1 MKNKFIIIFVVL
13 VFIGSYFA
21 GKFLDQSNLATTSI
35 DQYEKVSMTHKP
47 CNPAFNVCAANIEN
61 DMVTMEFLQPP
72 SPLNKF
78 EIRVVTG
85 RLNVEKVMVDF
96 NMKDMNMGLNR
107 VQLDHKGN
115 GVWVA
120 STILPVCTL
129 RRNDWVSQLQL
140 LRQNKLWLADF
151 EFEQKKE

>member
-1 MKNKFIIIFVVL
+1 M
-13 VFIGSYFA
+13 
-21 GKFLDQSNLATTSI
+21 
-35 DQYEKVSMTHKP
+35 
-47 CNPAFNVCAANIEN
+47 
-61 DMVTMEFLQPP
+61 
-72 SPLNKF
+72 
-78 EIRVVTG
+78 TG
-85 RLNVEKVMVDF
+85 RLNVEKVIVDF